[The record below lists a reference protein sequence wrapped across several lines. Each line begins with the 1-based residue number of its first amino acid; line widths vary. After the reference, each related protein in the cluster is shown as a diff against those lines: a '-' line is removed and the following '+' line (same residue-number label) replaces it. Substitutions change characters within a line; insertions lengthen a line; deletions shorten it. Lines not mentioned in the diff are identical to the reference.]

1 MSREQVMQPPPPLH
15 STLRLIG
22 NPPISDLPLT
32 ETYRCQQFLTLECR
46 KPEGSTQDRPARRM
60 IAEAEQAGRLQP
72 GGTIVEGT
80 AGNTGLGFTLIARQK
95 SALDTTSARSD
106 LARMV
111 GQNGYAVV
119 TDDGRLVGVVPA
131 LDLLRDAGRTG
142 VKEH

>member
-1 MSREQVMQPPPPLH
+1 
-15 STLRLIG
+15 
-22 NPPISDLPLT
+22 
-32 ETYRCQQFLTLECR
+32 
-46 KPEGSTQDRPARRM
+46 M
-60 IAEAEQAGRLQP
+60 IAEAGQAGRLQP

-80 AGNTGLGFTLIARQK
+80 AGNTGLGLTPIARQK
-95 SALDTTSARSD
+95 SALNATSARSD

-131 LDLLRDAGRTG
+131 LDLLRDAGRAG